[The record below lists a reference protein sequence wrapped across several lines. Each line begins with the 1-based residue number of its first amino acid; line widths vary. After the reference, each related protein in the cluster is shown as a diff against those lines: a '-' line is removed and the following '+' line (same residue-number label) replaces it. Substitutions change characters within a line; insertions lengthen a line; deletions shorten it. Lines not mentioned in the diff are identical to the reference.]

1 MVIFNSED
9 QEQYIYS
16 EDDYDDNGEDDEDE
30 DEDIDVSSNKDITL
44 EDRDQRGV
52 CLEVSNAPWDQMRIK
67 NSTAALLKRI
77 NTITK
82 YHPENLFQDLLDN
95 VFKEGFVKKVYLV
108 DLSFTDK
115 KGKNSKC
122 IGIRP
127 QIIEGD
133 YLYNLLGEGRSLRFV
148 GRPWRQK
155 FEVYKIMLIRDDKQL
170 DYEVEAEIIPYK
182 DPKRVSH
189 SNLFA
194 EILENT
200 VSLTK
205 YTKSKLED
213 WEEYL
218 DWLKQLAQLKLTGC
232 KYYKIYVE
240 PSSDELSKYEL
251 VICLVMENEDVFKK
265 IRKYLSRGM
274 MLFDNNY
281 SLNEWEF
288 KFAGTEDQSGRRNY
302 FDSTPL
308 GNYRGIAKQCY
319 LNGRIESGLED
330 CPFENPYIVYVKYN
344 FDEDTLEKIEKYQA
358 DVTNFGSLEEYIN
371 ENILPAYVQEGFLAL
386 SGVQTFT
393 LIQRFNYAI
402 TKLKNGEYDS
412 PNLPLWL
419 FDARKA
425 RIPGEDDMPEVKQW
439 LDSDI
444 ASNEQQKIAVQKIL
458 AAPDLCLVQG
468 PPGTGK
474 TTVIAE
480 AIYQLA
486 LQGKRVLL
494 ASQSNDAVDNALDR
508 LKSTPVIRAIRL
520 QNSRRQYKDEEVSK
534 FAEDTVLRYFYHSL
548 ADSTSKKF
556 LDKWKSWDEKVQ
568 KCQNDLR
575 DAELFNQ
582 DLVDLLK
589 ENAKYEQDSDA
600 IEKRIQHLRDDC
612 ESASDENGRIG
623 AIKQQQQ
630 YFHKLIVGNRDEKFT
645 FADEKIIFMLENTL
659 NPLIRKAQ
667 ALGILPNHNEFHYAV
682 THSPQECESI
692 YWLIYDIYH
701 LQTVINK
708 FNSNQN
714 VAVAD
719 EELDNIERE
728 IERLYHK
735 LADVDDIYS
744 DEGIRI
750 HEKLIQLKYRRAK
763 LQDKGDNVFCREE
776 EKGLFKNETFE
787 KLQNKQSDVGKS
799 IGEYV
804 TAAIADLVKLDKK
817 LAEYVEGLKLVDV
830 TEILDELKVAQ
841 GQESVLRNERK
852 ELQTKIASK
861 RETLHTLQQNY
872 NAPDDSY
879 ESVCHAINEQLA
891 ETENN
896 LKNESRIRDAWERI
910 LSDYRER
917 LLNEGSYIYDKDTYQ
932 PIYTKACN
940 VVGTSCTANMR
951 DFDEKGF
958 YDFDVAI
965 IDEVSKATPPE
976 LLLPMMRAR
985 KAALIGDHRQLPPT
999 FGEHKNSYE
1008 ELVEDAQSG
1017 EDIDEEESRILSVD
1031 NFDRFKKM
1039 VTSALFKEYF
1049 EQADPAIKHRLNVQY
1064 RMHREIMDV
1073 INRFY
1078 ENQLEAGL
1086 PVDVEQRVR
1095 NHGLTLLDIN
1105 NRPYIQPKHHAYWI
1119 DSSVVVDGKPVY
1131 ETYKGNSSSACNF
1144 AEQQIIVNIVRQMAK
1159 ECAEKKIRKS
1169 LGIISFYQM
1178 QVNDLRRIFKQMRK
1192 EVDFSYLKIEVS
1204 DINTVDRFQGK
1215 EKNIIIT
1222 SLVRNPSNHIRLS
1235 PHALAFERI
1244 NVAFS
1249 RAQELLVIVGAQS
1262 VFAQQEVTLPAMDVE
1277 GTRTVP
1283 VYRNIIEYLNNN
1295 AALIDSARILTKGD
1309 QENILK
1315 KYNEVL
1321 EQRGNDR
1328 KNNRGVRK

>member
-1 MVIFNSED
+1 M
-9 QEQYIYS
+9 
-16 EDDYDDNGEDDEDE
+16 
-30 DEDIDVSSNKDITL
+30 
-44 EDRDQRGV
+44 
-52 CLEVSNAPWDQMRIK
+52 
-67 NSTAALLKRI
+67 
-77 NTITK
+77 
-82 YHPENLFQDLLDN
+82 
-95 VFKEGFVKKVYLV
+95 
-108 DLSFTDK
+108 
-115 KGKNSKC
+115 
-122 IGIRP
+122 
-127 QIIEGD
+127 
-133 YLYNLLGEGRSLRFV
+133 
-148 GRPWRQK
+148 
-155 FEVYKIMLIRDDKQL
+155 
-170 DYEVEAEIIPYK
+170 
-182 DPKRVSH
+182 
-189 SNLFA
+189 
-194 EILENT
+194 
-200 VSLTK
+200 
-205 YTKSKLED
+205 
-213 WEEYL
+213 
-218 DWLKQLAQLKLTGC
+218 
-232 KYYKIYVE
+232 
-240 PSSDELSKYEL
+240 
-251 VICLVMENEDVFKK
+251 
-265 IRKYLSRGM
+265 
-274 MLFDNNY
+274 
-281 SLNEWEF
+281 
-288 KFAGTEDQSGRRNY
+288 
-302 FDSTPL
+302 
-308 GNYRGIAKQCY
+308 
-319 LNGRIESGLED
+319 
-330 CPFENPYIVYVKYN
+330 
-344 FDEDTLEKIEKYQA
+344 
-358 DVTNFGSLEEYIN
+358 
-371 ENILPAYVQEGFLAL
+371 
-386 SGVQTFT
+386 
-393 LIQRFNYAI
+393 
-402 TKLKNGEYDS
+402 
-412 PNLPLWL
+412 
-419 FDARKA
+419 
-425 RIPGEDDMPEVKQW
+425 
-439 LDSDI
+439 
-444 ASNEQQKIAVQKIL
+444 
-458 AAPDLCLVQG
+458 
-468 PPGTGK
+468 
-474 TTVIAE
+474 
-480 AIYQLA
+480 
-486 LQGKRVLL
+486 
-494 ASQSNDAVDNALDR
+494 
-508 LKSTPVIRAIRL
+508 
-520 QNSRRQYKDEEVSK
+520 QN
-534 FAEDTVLRYFYHSL
+534 
-548 ADSTSKKF
+548 
-556 LDKWKSWDEKVQ
+556 
-568 KCQNDLR
+568 
-575 DAELFNQ
+575 
-582 DLVDLLK
+582 
-589 ENAKYEQDSDA
+589 YEQDSDA

-701 LQTVINK
+701 LQIVINK

-750 HEKLIQLKYRRAK
+750 HEKLIQLKSRRAK

-830 TEILDELKVAQ
+830 TGILDELKVAQ